1 MDQTEEQKAQDKL
14 SRRAAVEKQP
24 WTLEK
29 DKEGKS
35 KYYFSY
41 PKLPVLLR
49 MIIQETSYWK
59 LKTTDVKSLKY

>member
-1 MDQTEEQKAQDKL
+1 MDQTEEQKAQYKL
-14 SRRAAVEKQP
+14 SKRAAVEKEP
-24 WTLEK
+24 SNLEK
-29 DKEGKS
+29 DKEDKS

-49 MIIQETSYWK
+49 IIIQETSYWK